1 MSSFISASKYLIR
14 KSEAWLLSRFVA
26 SQSGFGL
33 RSASD
38 DGIYPELALKAA
50 LNTRIFSVFRRHP
63 DYTPI
68 LEHVSP
74 ELGHRYLTIIL
85 DQYGLS
91 ASEVCAL
98 ISPLQTMGMPRRVRL
113 PDLPVPVSTTSLR
126 YLKVAL
132 DLVHRFGPHLGHVVE
147 IGCGFGGQA
156 VILSQIAKVDSY
168 TFLDLWQVNLLI
180 RRFIESSPGSFPYEI
195 TTLRDA
201 ARSRS
206 HWDLAISNYAFSEL
220 PLPLQTQYH
229 SQILSHCHS
238 GYLTMNSGEHGAFGS
253 IANLSKADLMA
264 LFPGASCDP
273 EIPETRPGNYIF
285 TWGCS
290 AHSR

>member
-1 MSSFISASKYLIR
+1 MSSLISASKYWIR

-26 SQSGFGL
+26 SQSRFGL

-50 LNTRIFSVFRRHP
+50 LNTRIFSTFRRHP

-74 ELGHRYLTIIL
+74 RLGHQYLTIIQ
-85 DQYGLS
+85 DKYGLT

-98 ISPLQTMGMPRRVRL
+98 ISPLQALGMPRCVRL
-113 PDLPVPVSTTSLR
+113 PDLPIPVSTTSLR

-132 DLVHRFGPHLGHVVE
+132 EIVDRFGARLGHIVE
-147 IGCGFGGQA
+147 IGCGYGGQA
-156 VILSQIAKVDSY
+156 VILSQVAKVDSY
-168 TFLDLWQVNLLI
+168 TFIDLWQVNLLI
-180 RRFIESSPGSFPYEI
+180 RRFIESTPGSFPYEI
-195 TTLRDA
+195 TTLRDTG
-201 ARSRS
+201 RSRS

-220 PLPLQTQYH
+220 PLPLQTEYH
-229 SQILSHCHS
+229 NQILSQCHS
-238 GYLTMNSGEHGAFGS
+238 GYLTMNSGEQGAFGS
-253 IANLSKADLMA
+253 IANLSKSDLFN
-264 LFPGASCDP
+264 LFTGASCDP
-273 EIPETRPGNYIF
+273 ETPETMPENYVF
-285 TWGCS
+285 TWGSS